1 MHAKDYETCDTET
14 FKMLKKQYFKKK
26 PTCRVTFYTPSA
38 IEAETIFLVGDF
50 NDWDEEATLM
60 DKLKDGRFKMVLDL
74 EKDREYQFR
83 YLVNGSEWHNDWEA
97 DKYVPNPYTGDNS
110 VVVT

>member
-1 MHAKDYETCDTET
+1 MHAKRLRNLRYGDIQDAQKAVFQEEAYMQSDI
-14 FKMLKKQYFKKK
+14 
-26 PTCRVTFYTPSA
+26 PYTPSA

-74 EKDREYQFR
+74 EKIGNTNF
-83 YLVNGSEWHNDWEA
+83 GI
-97 DKYVPNPYTGDNS
+97 
-110 VVVT
+110 